1 MRRLTGLRT
10 PFRSASPV
18 LSVLMTVLL
27 SSCNTAAFDGNS
39 NTKDGASSD
48 AKGGAKAGQPGSPG
62 DATGTPNDPSK
73 GGKLPY
79 GTPPT
84 TDLANAG
91 WADSKLGSTIDNLLK
106 NGSTGGTTGDSP
118 NGSLGGNGGAAGTIT
133 TTGGVSGQINTG
145 GGKNGPVIDT
155 TTGSGG
161 AIATDSDG
169 LLWIPC
175 KTGSADGGTFPSDF
189 YGKKG
194 TKIRVAGEFCPSLE
208 IKGDLTIV
216 FVLDHSGSMEGN
228 PFEGPND
235 PTSGGTCGR
244 LRAAQSLVQR
254 YASMTST
261 NVKAGVVG
269 FSISARVQLP
279 IGPLSNL
286 QNNLT
291 SSVFCGSDSPIATTN
306 YAAAFATTAAQ
317 LQNVQGTKL
326 IYFISDGSPTA
337 GGLDPH
343 QAGLSA
349 ATALRAI
356 PDLTLYALFVGYK
369 SGGADNPQGYMNQI
383 TGNPALVRI
392 TANAD
397 ELAKAAA
404 ALAQPTIT
412 INKDDTTAKLDN
424 PQGSKAV
431 GIDRFVLR
439 ADKANT
445 YTWMTAPIELVGDV
459 NAAVVN
465 QLTVTS
471 KSSVGGPLQT
481 IGKITFHEQPN

>member
-27 SSCNTAAFDGNS
+27 SSCNTAAFDGNN
-39 NTKDGASSD
+39 NTKDGASSN
-48 AKGGAKAGQPGSPG
+48 AKGGQPGSPN
-62 DATGTPNDPSK
+62 DASGTPSDPSK

-91 WADSKLGSTIDNLLK
+91 WADNKLGSTIDNLLK
-106 NGSTGGTTGDSP
+106 SGTTGGSP
-118 NGSLGGNGGAAGTIT
+118 NGSLGGSSGTIGTIT
-133 TTGGVSGQINTG
+133 TTGDVAGQITTG
-145 GGKNGPVIDT
+145 GGKNGPSIDT
-155 TTGSGG
+155 ATGSGG
-161 AIATDSDG
+161 GVATASDG

-175 KTGSADGGTFPSDF
+175 KAGSADGGTFPSDF

-244 LRAAQSLVQR
+244 LKAAQSLVQR

-261 NVKAGVVG
+261 NIKAGVVG
-269 FSISARVQLP
+269 FSSSARVQLP
-279 IGPLSNL
+279 IAPLSSL

-291 SSVFCGSDSPIATTN
+291 SSVFCGSDAPVATTN

-326 IYFISDGSPTA
+326 IYFISDGSPTT
-337 GGLDPH
+337 GGTDPH

-349 ATALRAI
+349 ATALRAV
-356 PDLTLYALFVGYK
+356 PELTLYALFVGYK
-369 SGGADNPQGYMNQI
+369 SGSANNPQGYMNQI

-412 INKDDTTAKLDN
+412 INKDDTKATLDN

-445 YTWMTAPIELVGDV
+445 YSWMTAPIELVGDV

-471 KSSVGGPLQT
+471 KSSAGGPLQT

>member
-10 PFRSASPV
+10 PFRSASSV
-18 LSVLMTVLL
+18 LSVLMTIAL

-48 AKGGAKAGQPGSPG
+48 AKGGNKPGQPGSSG
-62 DATGTPNDPSK
+62 TANGTPNDPSQ

-106 NGSTGGTTGDSP
+106 NGSTGGTTGSSP
-118 NGSLGGNGGAAGTIT
+118 NGSLGGGDGTAGTIT
-133 TTGGVSGQINTG
+133 TTGGVTGQISAG
-145 GGKNGPVIDT
+145 GGKTGSIDT

-161 AIATDSDG
+161 GIATDSDG

-175 KTGSADGGTFPSDF
+175 KAGTADGGTFPSDF

-228 PFEGPND
+228 PLEGPND
-235 PTSGGTCGR
+235 PTSGGSCGR
-244 LRAAQSLVQR
+244 LKAAQSLVQR

-261 NVKAGVVG
+261 NIKAGVVG
-269 FSISARVQLP
+269 FSIAARVQLP
-279 IGPLSNL
+279 IAPLSNL

-317 LQNVQGTKL
+317 LQNVPGTKL
-326 IYFISDGSPTA
+326 IYFISDGSPTT

-412 INKDDTTAKLDN
+412 INKDDTKATLDN

-431 GIDRFVLR
+431 GIDRLVLR

-445 YTWMTAPIELVGDV
+445 YTWMTAPIELIGDV

-471 KSSVGGPLQT
+471 KGSAGGPLRT

>member
-10 PFRSASPV
+10 PFRAASPV
-18 LSVLMTVLL
+18 LSVLMAVLL
-27 SSCNTAAFDGNS
+27 GNCKSAAFDGNS
-39 NTKDGASSD
+39 KTQDGTSSE
-48 AKGGAKAGQPGSPG
+48 AKVGQPGNPN
-62 DATGTPNDPSK
+62 DASSTPNDPSK
-73 GGKLPY
+73 GGKLPDA
-79 GTPPT
+79 TPPT

-91 WADSKLGSTIDNLLK
+91 WADNKLGSTIDNLLK
-106 NGSTGGTTGDSP
+106 NGSTGGTTGGIPSSSD
-118 NGSLGGNGGAAGTIT
+118 GSGGTIT
-133 TTGGVSGQINTG
+133 DTGGVAGHISTS
-145 GGKNGPVIDT
+145 GGKSGPSIDT

-161 AIATDSDG
+161 GISTDSDG

-175 KTGSADGGTFPSDF
+175 KAGTADGGTFPSDF
-189 YGKKG
+189 YGKRG

-244 LRAAQSLVQR
+244 LKSAQSLVKR

-261 NVKAGVVG
+261 NIKAGVVG
-269 FSISARVQLP
+269 FSNSAHVQLP
-279 IGPLSNL
+279 IAPLSNL

-291 SSVFCGSDSPIATTN
+291 SNVFCGSDSPTATTN

-326 IYFISDGSPTA
+326 IYFISDGSPTT
-337 GGLDPH
+337 GGTDPH

-349 ATALRAI
+349 ANAMRAI
-356 PDLTLYALFVGYK
+356 PNLTLYALFVGYK
-369 SGGADNPQGYMNQI
+369 SGGANNPQGYMNQI

-397 ELAKAAA
+397 ELARAAA

-412 INKDDTTAKLDN
+412 INRDDTKATLDN
-424 PQGSKAV
+424 PQGSTAV
-431 GIDRFVLR
+431 AIDRFVLR

-445 YTWMTAPIELVGDV
+445 YSWMTAPIELVGDV
-459 NAAVVN
+459 HAAVVN

-471 KSSVGGPLQT
+471 KSSAGGPLQT